1 MTAISRKTRQNLI
14 NHVALVLDASYSM
27 DHLQSKV
34 VEVTDELV
42 KFLAKDSQEKDQET
56 RVSIYTFAD
65 TVRCDIW
72 DMDVLRLPSMK
83 ELYSLRG
90 STALIDATMQG
101 LDDFDLITEKYGD
114 HGFLMYVITDG
125 QENVSK
131 GKGAN
136 NLVYGRVPRS
146 VLQKELSVRING
158 LQDNRTVVAFVPNES
173 GVREVQSLGFP
184 IGNIAVWDATTE
196 KGLEQAAETIRTT
209 AATYT
214 SARST
219 GLRGSKTLLTLG
231 GNVDAKAVKQKLTPL
246 KPTEYDIVPV
256 TKVRDKAF
264 EKPLKKPTKSQ
275 PEPPKAWFVRIDDFI
290 NHVDPPFRIGKGYYQ
305 LFSGEARKSEKI
317 QGNKQVAVM
326 DKKTSK
332 VYVGAEARQ
341 IIGLPDYDVT
351 VKADTNPDYEIF
363 VRSTSDNRHLPVGT
377 KVLLLK

>member
-1 MTAISRKTRQNLI
+1 MVTAISRKTRQNLI

-27 DHLQSKV
+27 SHLSTKV

-42 KFLAKDSQEKDQET
+42 KFLAKDSQEKNQET
-56 RVSIYTFAD
+56 RVSIYTFSD
-65 TVRCDIW
+65 EVQCDIW

-83 ELYSLRG
+83 ELYNIRG
-90 STALIDATMQG
+90 NTALIDATMLG

-131 GKGAN
+131 GKGPAP
-136 NLVYGRVPRS
+136 LYGRAPRS
-146 VLQKELSVRING
+146 VLQTNLASRIAG

-173 GVREVQSLGFP
+173 GVQEVKALGFP
-184 IGNIAVWDATTE
+184 VGNIAVWDATSE
-196 KGLEQAAETIRTT
+196 RGLEKAAETIRTT

-231 GNVDAKAVKQKLTPL
+231 GDVDAKAVKKNLTPL
-246 KPTEYDIVPV
+246 KSSEYDIVPV
-256 TKVRDKAF
+256 TKVREKAF
-264 EKPLKKPTKSQ
+264 EKALKKPTKTQ
-275 PEPPKAWFVRIDDFI
+275 PEPPTAWFVRIDDFI

-305 LFSGEARKSEKI
+305 LFSGSARKSEKI

-332 VYVGAEARQ
+332 VYVGPEARQ
-341 IIGLPDYDVT
+341 IVGLPDYDVT
-351 VKADTNPDYEIF
+351 VKADTNPDFEIF